1 MNIIKKLL
9 PLIIVIL
16 LSLWAIKPL
25 LHPGFFPIHDDE
37 QVSRLY
43 ELTLAVNNGQIPP
56 RWVPDLGFGYG
67 FPLFNFYP
75 PLVYYFGY
83 LFHFVGFSFI
93 DSTKIVMGLGFIL
106 SAFFMFIWVRKH
118 YGVSAGLVA
127 ATLYTYVPYHAVD
140 LYVRGASSEFFSFV
154 WIPAVFWAFDRCSE
168 KKTVLSALIAGVLL
182 SFVVLTHDLV
192 TLQFIPFLAVYL
204 LYLLYKERKSFIKKV
219 FLLFS
224 LSGLISL
231 GISAYFWLPSLLEK
245 KYTLVDK
252 ILLGELANYK
262 LHFVCPWQFFNS
274 PWGYGGS
281 IAGCVDGLSFQIG
294 KVQIAVSLLAI
305 LLIIFSILFKRKLT
319 FSLKL
324 PFVIFFFLLFS
335 LFMATSYSQPIWN
348 IFQPLA
354 YIQFPWRFLLFT
366 AVFTAFLGGFVTAVL
381 KRYLNKY
388 LFFLVCAILG
398 VGLIY
403 SVRLDFSPLSYLSV
417 NDSFYVSKQD
427 LQWRVSRMSYEYV
440 PKGVATKLSDIG
452 TTVLDISNQDI
463 PKKSYEVLKGDMNIH
478 EVINLPQYKKY
489 TVTVNK
495 PGSIRINTYSFPG
508 WTLIVDGVKVDYND
522 MNKLKLIT
530 FNLPIGKHNVEV
542 LFENTLIRTVGD
554 YITVSTL
561 LFVLVFVLYYKVYKS
576 KYLLNI
582 KRKYGK

>member
-9 PLIIVIL
+9 PLIIVIF
-16 LSLWAIKPL
+16 LSFWAIKPL
-25 LHPGFFPIHDDE
+25 LSPGFFPIHDDE
-37 QVSRLY
+37 QIARLY

-83 LFHFVGFSFI
+83 LFHSVGFSFI
-93 DSTKIVMGLGFIL
+93 DSTKIVIGLGFIL
-106 SAFFMFIWVRKH
+106 SAFFMFLWVKKH

-140 LYVRGASSEFFSFV
+140 IYVRGALSEFFSFV

-168 KKTVLSALIAGVLL
+168 KKTVGSSLVAGVLL
-182 SFVVLTHDLV
+182 SFVVLTHNLV

-204 LYLLYKERKSFIKKV
+204 LYLLYKERKSVKKV

-224 LSGLISL
+224 LSGLASL
-231 GISAYFWLPSLLEK
+231 GISAYFWLPALLEK

-262 LHFVCPWQFFNS
+262 LHFVCPWQFLNS

-281 IAGCVDGLSFQIG
+281 ILGCVDGLSFQIG

-305 LLIIFSILFKRKLT
+305 LLIIVLVLFKRKLT

-324 PFVIFFFLLFS
+324 PLVAFSLFIFS

-348 IFQPLA
+348 IFQSLA

-366 AVFTAFLGGFVTAVL
+366 AVFTAFLGGFVVAVL

-388 LFFLVCAILG
+388 LFLVVCAILG
-398 VGLIY
+398 VGLLY
-403 SVRLDFSPLSYLSV
+403 SVRFDFKPSSYLSV
-417 NDSFYVSKQD
+417 NDSFYISKQD

-440 PKGVATKLSDIG
+440 PKGVATKLSDLG
-452 TTVLDISNQDI
+452 TTVLDISKNDI
-463 PKKSYEVLKGDMNIH
+463 PKKSYEVIKGDMNIY

-489 TVTVNK
+489 TITVNK

-508 WTLIVDGVKVDYND
+508 WTLIVDGVKVGYND

-542 LFENTLIRTVGD
+542 LFENTLIRTIGD
-554 YITVSTL
+554 SITVFTL
-561 LFVLVFVLYYKVYKS
+561 LFVLFFVLYYKVYKS

-582 KRKYGK
+582 KKHYGK